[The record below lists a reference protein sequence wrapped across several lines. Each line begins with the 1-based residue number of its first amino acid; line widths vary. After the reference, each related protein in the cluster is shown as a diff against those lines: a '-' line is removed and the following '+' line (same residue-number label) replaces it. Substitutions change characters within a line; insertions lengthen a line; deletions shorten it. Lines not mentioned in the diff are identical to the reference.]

1 MATLMIQREKGDLP
15 VKVITADSRYVDL
28 TIHNDLSIELK
39 VPIGM
44 SEEMIRNYIA
54 INREKIIREYE
65 KKQVRNHQALPI
77 TLDLTDGKIVYV
89 SGLKLPFLGH
99 MDLTLR
105 VKYQE
110 SYDGTGIFVENH
122 PNVGKCLVIRTD
134 NDDPAFIRYC
144 VMRYYRRC
152 AEELVL
158 KKVKYFAKK
167 LKLEYNTIRITGKML
182 RSPIRAPGLFSRNID
197 IKNQTTLWG
206 SCSRKK
212 NLKFDWKL
220 AMLPME
226 VIDYIIVHELTHLK
240 KLNHSRAF
248 WNEVEA
254 VMPEYRECDRWLSR
268 HGKEYE
274 IF

>member
-1 MATLMIQREKGDLP
+1 MAQITIPRDSGDL
-15 VKVITADSRYVDL
+15 VVNVHSVNSRAVDL
-28 TIHNDLSIELK
+28 TINSNLDIDMS

-44 SEEMIRNYIA
+44 SDEMIRNYISM
-54 INREKIIREYE
+54 NRERILREYD
-65 KKQVRNHQALPI
+65 KKKIRSHQALPI
-77 TLDLTDGKIVYV
+77 TLDLQNGKIVYF
-89 SGLKLPFLGH
+89 SGQKLPFLGN

-105 VKYQE
+105 IRYQDDYE
-110 SYDGTGIFVENH
+110 GTGIFIEHH
-122 PNVGKCLVIRTD
+122 PTQGRCLVVKTD

-152 AEELVL
+152 AEQIVL

-167 LKLEYNTIRITGKML
+167 LGLEYNTVRITGKML
-182 RSPIRAPGLFSRNID
+182 HSPIRMPGVFARNID
-197 IKNQTTLWG
+197 IRNQTTLWG
-206 SCSRKK
+206 SCNRKK

-226 VIDYIIVHELTHLK
+226 IIDYIIVHELSHIK
-240 KLNHSRAF
+240 VLNHSRNF
-248 WNEVEA
+248 WREVEK
-254 VMPEYRECDRWLSR
+254 VMPEYNECGSWLNK

>member
-1 MATLMIQREKGDLP
+1 M
-15 VKVITADSRYVDL
+15 SRYVIPRKGGDL
-28 TIHNDLSIELK
+28 TIHAHSVNTRMIDLTIMNDLTIDMK

-44 SEEMIRNYIA
+44 TEEMIKNYITLH
-54 INREKIIREYE
+54 ESKIIREYE
-65 KKQVRNHQALPI
+65 KKRIRNHQALPI
-77 TLDLTDGKIVYV
+77 TLDLHNGKIVYA
-89 SGLKLPFLGH
+89 SGLKLPFLGN

-105 VKYQE
+105 VRFQDDYE
-110 SYDGTGIFVENH
+110 GTGVFIEKH
-122 PNVGKCLVIRTD
+122 PEVGRCLVIRTD

-167 LKLEYNTIRITGKML
+167 LQLEYNTVRITGKML
-182 RSPIRAPGLFSRNID
+182 RSPIRPPGVFARNID
-197 IKNQTTLWG
+197 IKNQATLWG
-206 SCSRKK
+206 SCNRKK

-220 AMLPME
+220 AMLPVE
-226 VIDYIIVHELTHLK
+226 IIDYIIVHELTHLK
-240 KLNHSRAF
+240 KMNHSKDF
-248 WNEVEA
+248 WKEVER
-254 VMPEYRECDRWLSR
+254 VMPEYRECGNWLNK